1 MKKHNIPRT
10 PPQQAERYSPD
21 VREGLSDA
29 QAARRVS
36 EGLNN
41 VVSASQG
48 KSYGRIL
55 RDNLMTLFNLLNFA
69 LAACVILVGSYSNA
83 LFIGVIICNIIIGT
97 YQEIRAKRTIEKL
110 QVVSAPTAHV
120 VRGGTERE
128 IAVGDIVLDDIAIW
142 RAGMQISA
150 DCEVAEGEIE
160 VNESLLTG
168 ESDALK
174 KRPGDK
180 LMSGSFVVSGEC
192 RARVLQ
198 YTKGIIV
205 QTVGELEDPLDGEGM
220 METEDAH
227 KKSFDRMYALLREQ
241 HADVL
246 ALGAGGCKKCAVC
259 TYPDAPC
266 RRPNEMVS

>member
-55 RDNLMTLFNLLNFA
+55 RDNLMTVFNLLNFA

-97 YQEIRAKRTIEKL
+97 ST
-110 QVVSAPTAHV
+110 PTAFIQRH
-120 VRGGTERE
+120 
-128 IAVGDIVLDDIAIW
+128 
-142 RAGMQISA
+142 
-150 DCEVAEGEIE
+150 
-160 VNESLLTG
+160 
-168 ESDALK
+168 
-174 KRPGDK
+174 
-180 LMSGSFVVSGEC
+180 LMG
-192 RARVLQ
+192 
-198 YTKGIIV
+198 
-205 QTVGELEDPLDGEGM
+205 
-220 METEDAH
+220 
-227 KKSFDRMYALLREQ
+227 
-241 HADVL
+241 
-246 ALGAGGCKKCAVC
+246 
-259 TYPDAPC
+259 
-266 RRPNEMVS
+266 